1 MKRVGSNKIPQN
13 KRFMCCLLGVLQFT
27 TAINCE
33 IILNLVITNDLSVV
47 SILKSFVSLLFVLK
61 IDDQFTEY
69 YPEAI
74 KETTEDMAIVLG
86 KDQNTF
92 RDIKKRIKC
101 GGFEKAI
108 TTTFSGIV
116 DLLINLIYWAFWE
129 VYLVF
134 YYY

>member
-1 MKRVGSNKIPQN
+1 M
-13 KRFMCCLLGVLQFT
+13 
-27 TAINCE
+27 
-33 IILNLVITNDLSVV
+33 V

-74 KETTEDMAIVLG
+74 KETTDDMQIVLG

-92 RDIKKRIKC
+92 RDIRKRIKC

-108 TTTFSGIV
+108 STTFSAFV
-116 DLLINLIYWAFWE
+116 DLFINTIYWVIFE
-129 VYLVF
+129 LYLVF